1 MFRRSRRDVEDA
13 ERLGPEYDTDDD
25 ADEYDDLGEAEDDE
39 GGDGPDPAPS
49 AVESGGPWD
58 AADSYPERERVDF
71 GSLLV
76 PGGDEFEIRIN
87 MADATSGVS
96 VDILRGDP
104 AHGGSGL
111 QLQAFAA
118 PKSSGLW
125 DEVRQEIA
133 EEVAKAGG
141 RSEET
146 EGPFGAELSALVG
159 AEGRRQL
166 EPSRFLGVDGPRWF
180 LRGVISGPAAR
191 HREQARPFEQL
202 FGDVVVVRGD
212 HPAPPRELLVLRLPE
227 DVQQALAE
235 EADQEPARPA
245 YPNPFER
252 GPEITEI
259 R

>member
-1 MFRRSRRDVEDA
+1 MFRRRRRDVEDA
-13 ERLGPEYDTDDD
+13 ERLGPGYDTDD
-25 ADEYDDLGEAEDDE
+25 EAEDDDLAGPE
-39 GGDGPDPAPS
+39 DDEDDDGPQAAPAVHG
-49 AVESGGPWD
+49 AGPWD
-58 AADSYPERERVDF
+58 ANERYPRRERVDF

-87 MADATSGVS
+87 MADATTGVS

-133 EEVAKAGG
+133 EEVAKSGG
-141 RSEET
+141 QSEET
-146 EGPFGAELSALVG
+146 QGPHGTELYALVG
-159 AEGRRQL
+159 AGGRQL

-191 HREQARPFEQL
+191 HRELARPFEEL
-202 FGDVVVVRGD
+202 FADIVVVRGD
-212 HPAPPRELLVLRLPE
+212 HPAPPRELLLLRLPE
-227 DVQQALAE
+227 DAQQALAE
-235 EADQEPARPA
+235 QAGQDQASPP

-252 GPEITEI
+252 GPEITET

>member
-1 MFRRSRRDVEDA
+1 VFRRRRRDVEDA
-13 ERLGPEYDTDDD
+13 ERLGPGYDTDDEAED
-25 ADEYDDLGEAEDDE
+25 YDDLDSPEDYQDD
-39 GGDGPDPAPS
+39 DGPVRAPA
-49 AVESGGPWD
+49 AVHGTGPWD
-58 AADSYPERERVDF
+58 ATESYPQRERVDF

-87 MADATSGVS
+87 MADATTGVS

-104 AHGGSGL
+104 AQGGSGL

-133 EEVAKAGG
+133 EEVAKSGG

-146 EGPFGAELSALVG
+146 QGPHGTELYAVVG
-159 AEGRRQL
+159 AAGQRQ

-180 LRGVISGPAAR
+180 LRGVISGPAAS
-191 HREQARPFEQL
+191 HREQARPFEEL
-202 FGDVVVVRGD
+202 FADVVVVRGE
-212 HPAPPRELLVLRLPE
+212 HPVPPRELLLLRLPE
-227 DVQQALAE
+227 DAQQALAE
-235 EADQEPARPA
+235 QSEQGQPQ
-245 YPNPFER
+245 YPSPFER
-252 GPEITEI
+252 GPEITET

>member
-1 MFRRSRRDVEDA
+1 VFRRRRRDVEDA
-13 ERLGPEYDTDDD
+13 ERLEPGYDTDDD
-25 ADEYDDLGEAEDDE
+25 AEYYDGPERAEYEDDDLEPGS
-39 GGDGPDPAPS
+39 PA
-49 AVESGGPWD
+49 AQGAGPWD
-58 AADSYPERERVDF
+58 AAEPYPQRERVDF

-87 MADATSGVS
+87 MTDATTGVS
-96 VDILRGDP
+96 IDILRGEP
-104 AHGGSGL
+104 AHGGSAM

-133 EEVAKAGG
+133 EEVEKSGG
-141 RSEET
+141 SSEEA
-146 EGPFGAELSALVG
+146 EGPHGTELQAMVG
-159 AEGRRQL
+159 TSGSGQNP

-191 HREQARPFEQL
+191 QPELARPFEEL

-212 HPAPPRELLVLRLPE
+212 HPAPPRELLLLRLPE
-227 DVQQALAE
+227 DAQRALEEQAA
-235 EADQEPARPA
+235 QEPGSPA
-245 YPNPFER
+245 FPDPFER
-252 GPEITEI
+252 GPEITET